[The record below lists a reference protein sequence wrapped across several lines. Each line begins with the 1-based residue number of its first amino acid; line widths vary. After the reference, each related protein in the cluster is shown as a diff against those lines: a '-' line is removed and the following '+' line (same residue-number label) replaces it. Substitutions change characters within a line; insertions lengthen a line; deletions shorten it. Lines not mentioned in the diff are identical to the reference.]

1 MAEDSSGNTR
11 ICVEKMLPSHAQHMV
26 HMKQNSNSE
35 YHFQKLRAAFFADK
49 IWPKGAKITYAFIG
63 TGKQIPRT
71 SLNTLKNRRGYNGQ
85 PLDID
90 PLQNSVGKM
99 SVIDAVDKII
109 KERISPIVG
118 LNISR
123 VTDPKDANVRIS
135 FDPNGG
141 AWSLV
146 GTDCL
151 HEKLKPTMNLGWFD
165 VATVMHEWGHTL
177 GMIHEH
183 QNPSGNPIKWDDPK
197 VYKWAKDTQ
206 GWDKQTTDSNII
218 SRYKSSQINGS
229 VFDPQSIML
238 YFFPGSLT
246 ENNEG
251 THENLRLSGLDVT
264 WINKMYPH
272 SPEVPAVFYKDVYN
286 ENIENSISVSAQ
298 QQDTTGGYS
307 ASTKKIVIITA
318 SIIAVIGL
326 IALIVWLIKR
336 YKRKRRYG
344 R

>member
-1 MAEDSSGNTR
+1 MAEDGSGNLR
-11 ICVEKMLPSHAQHMV
+11 ICVEKLLPSHAQHLV
-26 HMKQNSNSE
+26 NMKHSSNSE

-63 TGKQIPRT
+63 TGQQIPRT
-71 SLNTLKNRRGYNGQ
+71 SLDDLKNRRGHNGQ
-85 PLDID
+85 PLKID
-90 PLQNSVGKM
+90 PLQEVVGKM

-118 LNISR
+118 LNITR

-135 FDPNGG
+135 FDSNGG

-183 QNPSGNPIKWDDPK
+183 QNPSSNPIKWDDSK
-197 VYKWAKDTQ
+197 VYTWARDTQ
-206 GWDKQTTDSNII
+206 GWDKQTTNSNII

-251 THENLRLSGLDVT
+251 THENLRLSGLDIT

-272 SPEVPAVFYKDVYN
+272 SPEVPSVFYKDVYN
-286 ENIENSISVSAQ
+286 EDIDKSVSLSIEEGN
-298 QQDTTGGYS
+298 TGGRGSS
-307 ASTKKIVIITA
+307 AKEIVIIAA
-318 SIIAVIGL
+318 SIVAIISL
-326 IALIVWLIKR
+326 IAAISWFVKR
-336 YKRKRRYG
+336 YKRKKRYG

>member
-1 MAEDSSGNTR
+1 MAEDAPGNLR
-11 ICVEKMLPSHAQHMV
+11 ICVEKLLPSHAQHLV
-26 HMKQNSNSE
+26 NMKHNSNSE
-35 YHFQKLRAAFFADK
+35 DHFQKLRAAFFADK

-63 TGKQIPRT
+63 TGNQIPRT
-71 SLNTLKNRRGYNGQ
+71 SLDTLENRRGHNGQ
-85 PLDID
+85 ALEID
-90 PLQNSVGKM
+90 PLQKTVGKM
-99 SVIDAVDKII
+99 SVTDAIDKII
-109 KERISPIVG
+109 KERITPIVG
-118 LNISR
+118 LHISR

-135 FDPNGG
+135 FDQNGG

-151 HEKLKPTMNLGWFD
+151 HEKTKPTMNLGWFD

-183 QNPSGNPIKWDDPK
+183 QNPSGNTIKWDDSK
-197 VYKWAKDTQ
+197 VYTWARDTQ
-206 GWDKQTTDSNII
+206 GWDKQTTNSNII

-229 VFDPQSIML
+229 LFDPQSIML

-272 SPEVPAVFYKDVYN
+272 SPEVPAAFYQDVYK
-286 ENIENSISVSAQ
+286 ENINKSI
-298 QQDTTGGYS
+298 DE
-307 ASTKKIVIITA
+307 STKERKTSDNGSSTKEIIIIIA
-318 SIIAVIGL
+318 SILAVIGI
-326 IALIVWLIKR
+326 IALITWLIKR
-336 YKRKRRYG
+336 HKKKKRYG